1 MSVVYYHSD
10 WHFNHAFV
18 ASTRGYDTA
27 EAHDEWLIRNIN
39 STVTKRDHLWVL
51 GDVFMG
57 SVTEGLKQI
66 ARVNGIKHLVLG
78 NHDAAHPMHK
88 GSHSKQRRFLEVF
101 ESVHLHEQ
109 HTING
114 RKVNLSHFPYSGDH
128 YDKDR
133 YEQWRL
139 RDEGLWLIN
148 GHVHHA
154 WPVSGRQINV
164 GVDYRH
170 FPVPL
175 ERIANHIISVEEVK
189 AA

>member
-1 MSVVYYHSD
+1 MSNIFYHSD
-10 WHFNHAFV
+10 WHFNHEYV
-18 ASTRGYDTA
+18 AKTRGFDTA
-27 EAHDEWLIRNIN
+27 EAHNEWLIANVNETI
-39 STVTKRDHLWVL
+39 TKRDHLWVM

-66 ARVNGIKHLVLG
+66 AKLNGIKHLVLG

-88 GSHSKQRRFLEVF
+88 GSHSKHRRFLEVF

-109 HTING
+109 HTIAGN
-114 RKVNLSHFPYSGDH
+114 KVNLSHFPYTGDH
-128 YDKDR
+128 YEKDR

-154 WPVSGRQINV
+154 WGVQGRQINV
-164 GVDYRH
+164 GVDYH
-170 FPVPL
+170 FTPVPL
-175 ERIANHIISVEEVK
+175 KSIADWISESTGEQ
-189 AA
+189 